1 MRRCRSK
8 KGSAREGLA
17 VVELAL
23 LLPLLCGLFVVAVD
37 FARVFY
43 FDLTLANAARNG
55 AIYGSQDPTK
65 ANDTLGIQTIVG
77 YDLTSLPTVLVSGVQ
92 YPQVS
97 SSTDSSTNPTTLTVT
112 VTYPFTTITQYPV
125 IPHQF
130 ILSRTVH
137 ISVTPLT
144 PN

>member
-1 MRRCRSK
+1 MRRGRTK
-8 KGSAREGLA
+8 KMSARQGLA

-23 LLPLLCGLFVVAVD
+23 LLPLLCALFVVAVD

-43 FDLTLANAARNG
+43 FDLTLASAARNG

-65 ANDTLGIQTIVG
+65 ANDTAGIQTNAG
-77 YDLTSLPTVLVSGVQ
+77 YDLTSLPTVVVSGVT

-97 SSTDSSTNPTTLTVT
+97 SSTDSSTSPTTLTVT
-112 VTYPFTTITQYPV
+112 VTYPFNTITRYPV
-125 IPHQF
+125 IPQQYM
-130 ILSRTVH
+130 LSRTVQ
-137 ISVTPLT
+137 ISVVPLT